1 MITRSS
7 IAFEDFLGSSIA
19 PQVMPPWR
27 QVEEETAKAVKEGE
41 ERLEALYKEQ
51 EEEVARLVIN
61 WQSRSESN
69 VEQFRQGG
77 GDDGQ
82 DDRSQERQN
91 VDQERSEGDEMRRV
105 APHLFELST
114 EEREDAARE
123 HGEGFSGDNGRQL
136 AAYHGHDGNDG
147 HGGCGGYDGHGGQGG
162 HGDQAAGGQGWFDFS
177 LAPLVIV
184 ALLLRII
191 LI

>member
-1 MITRSS
+1 MEEISGLHAEVER
-7 IAFEDFLGSSIA
+7 LRK
-19 PQVMPPWR
+19 R
-27 QVEEETAKAVKEGE
+27 QDLELQQLMRKVEEETAKAVKEGE

-69 VEQFRQGG
+69 AEQFRQDG
-77 GDDGQ
+77 GDDGHNG
-82 DDRSQERQN
+82 RSQERQN
-91 VDQERSEGDEMRRV
+91 VDQERSERDEMQRL

-123 HGEGFSGDNGRQL
+123 HGERFSGDNRRQV
-136 AAYHGHDGNDG
+136 AAYHGHGG
-147 HGGCGGYDGHGGQGG
+147 HGGHDGHDGRGGHDGHGGQV
-162 HGDQAAGGQGWFDFS
+162 AGGQGWFDIS

>member
-1 MITRSS
+1 MEEISGLHAEVERLRKRQDL
-7 IAFEDFLGSSIA
+7 EL
-19 PQVMPPWR
+19 QQLMR
-27 QVEEETAKAVKEGE
+27 QVEEETAKVVKEGE

-77 GDDGQ
+77 GDVGQ
-82 DDRSQERQN
+82 DGRIQERQN
-91 VDQERSEGDEMRRV
+91 VDQERSEGDEMRRL

-136 AAYHGHDGNDG
+136 AAFHGHGGQDGQDGHDG
-147 HGGCGGYDGHGGQGG
+147 HGGHGGHGGQV
-162 HGDQAAGGQGWFDFS
+162 AGGQGWFDFS